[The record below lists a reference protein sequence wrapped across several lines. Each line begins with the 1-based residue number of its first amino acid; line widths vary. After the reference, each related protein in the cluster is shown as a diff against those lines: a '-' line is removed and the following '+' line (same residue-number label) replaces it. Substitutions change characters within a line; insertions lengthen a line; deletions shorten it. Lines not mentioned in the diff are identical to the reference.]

1 MHANYHDCVGPV
13 ILGRVLKKLS
23 IAPDCLE
30 SDTSS
35 HWQIHWLLALEQFI
49 WITQL
54 IKPEEG
60 SKLCRSVGKWL
71 IASAEAG
78 ALRDVCLPTSMN
90 QSHYGQDGDISSIL
104 FGGTNLQE
112 SEKSRRLRVALPMLP
127 ALVFSLLQSISD
139 KNGLNGVS
147 TEQKCNNNS
156 FQQDLES
163 LTRLLASAGVA
174 LKSPHAS
181 KEHSKS
187 NSNLSFFSVPGS
199 KDLASDWGEW
209 SGISIM
215 LKIAN
220 RIESLLVQLRK
231 KSEKDTRLCEDD
243 TASQDDE
250 KSWVNVSN
258 DDISSIDISNRQ
270 ISELEAC
277 QDLALDTCAAILIKA
292 SSTDRNNSW
301 QAWTSVIHSL
311 STDGISSNFRLNDPL
326 NDIQAP
332 QHRHLKNLFCRLA
345 SMVIQQT
352 FQGVISEEQI
362 SIQKHSASID
372 ICNVAENL
380 YPMVTV
386 AGEHHIFPRIASD
399 FGRND
404 YYLSQHQCHLL
415 KAFIQLLKLGREELG
430 WAKIDEHRS
439 RLHDAADF
447 DSDTTNDTSKIL
459 QPLLRPCLNV
469 CLEVYVCCFLSLPA
483 EIFLDLVE
491 EIKQTLQAALVG
503 LHPLVLSVDIGL
515 ESLSILR
522 KIDAFP
528 MEEEVEG
535 NEQQIKR
542 CEKSFLLVWFVSN
555 ELRIRMEND
564 REIRRKNLI
573 THFPGDERRRL
584 DSYDDT
590 DAAAHEL
597 LERMMLG
604 TDEPLVP
611 VQTDFFKS
619 EKNPPTVKN
628 ERHSFEGFAEDDSNV
643 ALERVLNE
651 CLCED
656 GKTAPKSSAQGES
669 VVCALKDFLD
679 NYESD
684 SLMITEDMRMLYMV
698 DKPDKEALLQHADAV
713 ASFLEIQSASTSE
726 DQSVPNSA
734 EALQYRRFVRCT
746 NHSDTITRKFI
757 CECLCL
763 SCKKRAHRSERSLTE
778 AGSTGVSSRL
788 ASYPLDI
795 ISAFDRKIPK
805 HFFGGEEEGANIDG
819 DPDDGD
825 DIKKAVRLS
834 RRSTLT
840 IRDITKINIGG
851 EEETGSDTSSINLES
866 VSELNSHKNLV
877 DLDLDCD
884 DANNR
889 ERSDSN
895 NSLTTEASSI
905 PSNVSMESV
914 SLNSSRYESIC
925 CPGDGSFASGGAGRG
940 AIEKMENILHVMAQ
954 GSRSGTLLL
963 TNSHLIIEY
972 DSEFFDGELL
982 SKEEAKYRKLTTSED
997 RQTDGPRDKMT
1008 DADKFQRIT
1017 ASLRVRSMR
1026 WILAETAQIYLRR
1039 YRLRDSALEL
1049 FFIPSAGSGEGSS
1062 CAHSSVFLDFG
1073 SGKAGNIKR
1082 DNIADAI
1089 MRLAPGRCVK
1099 QWPEKSALFMQEA
1112 IHHAQNMWV
1121 NGRMNN
1127 MDYLIRL
1134 NTLAGRSF
1142 NDLCQYPIMP
1152 WVLSNYTS
1160 EEMPDLSDPSNF
1172 RDLSLPVGAL
1182 NAERL
1187 AECVQ
1192 RYESFQDTIPSFMYG
1207 SHYSTSA
1214 GVVLHFLV
1222 RLHPFA
1228 GLHRQLQSG
1237 HFDVADRLFS
1247 SVARTWDMC
1256 TGTSAAEVKEL
1267 TPEWYCNPSFLRNG
1281 NDFGLGVA
1289 QDGEAIGDVQLPPYA
1304 KGSPDKFIEIMR
1316 CALESDVC
1324 SAMLPSWIDLIFG
1337 FKQKG
1342 PDAVKAFNVF
1352 FYLTY
1357 YGSIDVAA
1365 IEDESLRS
1373 ATELQIAHFGQC
1385 PIQLFRKTH
1394 PKKKRRCPYTGRY
1407 GSNISS
1413 PLPNLVGSYDAVD
1426 TTKAA
1431 AISNGVL
1438 GGSALKSH
1446 EERALPFLNAPL
1458 SYWVHIHSPPPGPH
1472 AELFRLRFVGRDRC
1486 LAIDSKGIY
1495 HFFRWAWKSDS
1506 PHLIVNTNDD
1516 GPIADEESSDEDNVN
1531 DEASRTSSKKKES
1544 KHVLIRDEGCFI
1556 AQRELHGFHNIPR
1569 LPFINSHNKL
1579 SVAISR
1585 TLFKKYLLILSDGNG
1600 KGDLAVQF
1608 VDPSKGIV
1616 KLQAIIPN
1624 VHAARISSIHTAPIN
1639 HAFGEGELVML
1650 GSNDGTAS
1658 VWRFISSDFLPLR
1671 PKFRLKGHRGKMI
1684 AGVCCSPSLGIC
1696 VAVSRDLCCIYSLA
1710 DGTLLRSFGTPD
1722 ESGVPFDEHQTIFAE
1737 TNAVCLSER
1746 GYLVLA
1752 CQSFPAGVD
1761 KTRKPVVT
1769 LQLFSLEGQHLGA
1782 RALDSWRGVPHEIKP
1797 FAEDSLVLVCAGGGV
1812 SLHRLSSLSP
1822 LDFVDEWRIFEDP
1835 VDVENDQIGGEN
1847 QGAVFDI
1854 DIGPSLSLPVVVA
1867 AACSAGALRLH
1878 ALPGISPWSE
1888 ETKKS
1893 VTVTMVGEKLAK
1905 PAKTIKHAVGSVT
1918 KMGNKFVGLGSEI
1931 GKEALSD
1938 VKERGVGGFLGNVF
1952 GKAKS
1957 AVSSRGQN

>member
-1 MHANYHDCVGPV
+1 
-13 ILGRVLKKLS
+13 
-23 IAPDCLE
+23 
-30 SDTSS
+30 
-35 HWQIHWLLALEQFI
+35 
-49 WITQL
+49 
-54 IKPEEG
+54 
-60 SKLCRSVGKWL
+60 
-71 IASAEAG
+71 
-78 ALRDVCLPTSMN
+78 
-90 QSHYGQDGDISSIL
+90 
-104 FGGTNLQE
+104 
-112 SEKSRRLRVALPMLP
+112 
-127 ALVFSLLQSISD
+127 
-139 KNGLNGVS
+139 
-147 TEQKCNNNS
+147 
-156 FQQDLES
+156 
-163 LTRLLASAGVA
+163 
-174 LKSPHAS
+174 
-181 KEHSKS
+181 
-187 NSNLSFFSVPGS
+187 
-199 KDLASDWGEW
+199 
-209 SGISIM
+209 
-215 LKIAN
+215 
-220 RIESLLVQLRK
+220 
-231 KSEKDTRLCEDD
+231 
-243 TASQDDE
+243 
-250 KSWVNVSN
+250 
-258 DDISSIDISNRQ
+258 
-270 ISELEAC
+270 
-277 QDLALDTCAAILIKA
+277 
-292 SSTDRNNSW
+292 
-301 QAWTSVIHSL
+301 
-311 STDGISSNFRLNDPL
+311 
-326 NDIQAP
+326 
-332 QHRHLKNLFCRLA
+332 
-345 SMVIQQT
+345 
-352 FQGVISEEQI
+352 
-362 SIQKHSASID
+362 
-372 ICNVAENL
+372 
-380 YPMVTV
+380 MVTV
-386 AGEHHIFPRIASD
+386 AGEHHIFPRNTID
-399 FGRND
+399 FGRSNCG
-404 YYLSQHQCHLL
+404 LSESQCNLL
-415 KAFIQLLKLGREELG
+415 KSFIQLLKLGREELG
-430 WAKIDEHRS
+430 WCKIDEHRN
-439 RLHDAADF
+439 RLHGSAEF
-447 DSDTTNDTSKIL
+447 DTENTADTSKIL

-469 CLEVYVCCFLSLPA
+469 CLEVYVCCFLTLPD
-483 EIFLDLVE
+483 EIFLELVKE
-491 EIKQTLQAALVG
+491 VKQTLTAALVG
-503 LHPLVLSVDIGL
+503 LHPLVLSIDIGL
-515 ESLSILR
+515 ESLSLLR
-522 KIDAFP
+522 KIQVYPAD
-528 MEEEVEG
+528 ELT
-535 NEQQIKR
+535 EQQIKR
-542 CEKSFLLVWFVSN
+542 REESFRLVWFVAN

-564 REIRRKNLI
+564 REIRRKNLMA
-573 THFPGDERRRL
+573 HFPDDDRRRL
-584 DSYDDT
+584 DSYDDA

-597 LERMMLG
+597 LEKMMLG

-611 VQTDFFKS
+611 VQADFFKT
-619 EKNPPTVKN
+619 EKNSPTAKN
-628 ERHSFEGFAEDDSNV
+628 ERHSFEGFAGDDSNV
-643 ALERVLNE
+643 ALERVLCE
-651 CLCED
+651 CFCED
-656 GKTAPKSSAQGES
+656 GNIAPGTSAQGES
-669 VVCALKDFLD
+669 VVCALKELLD

-698 DKPDKEALLQHADAV
+698 DKADQEELLQHADAV
-713 ASFLEIQSASTSE
+713 ANFLEIQSASASE
-726 DQSVPNSA
+726 DLSKPNSA

-746 NHSDTITRKFI
+746 NHSDMLTRKFI

-763 SCKKRAHRSERSLTE
+763 SCGIRARRSERSLTE
-778 AGSTGVSSRL
+778 AGSTGASSRL
-788 ASYPLDI
+788 ATYPLDI

-805 HFFGGEEEGANIDG
+805 HFFGGEEEGANSDG
-819 DPDDGD
+819 DSDDGD
-825 DIKKAVRLS
+825 DIGKAVRLS
-834 RRSTLT
+834 RKSTLT
-840 IRDITKINIGG
+840 IRDITKINIDG

-866 VSELNSHKNLV
+866 VSGLDSRKSSV
-877 DLDLDCD
+877 DMDLDCEET
-884 DANNR
+884 NGR
-889 ERSDSN
+889 ERSDS
-895 NSLTTEASSI
+895 SSSFTTDASPM
-905 PSNVSMESV
+905 PSNVLMENI
-914 SLNSSRYESIC
+914 SLNSSRYESTC

-940 AIEKMENILHVMAQ
+940 AIAKLENVLHVMAQ

-972 DSEFFDGELL
+972 ESEFFDGELL
-982 SKEEAKYRKLTTSED
+982 SKEEAKYRKLTTSEE
-997 RQTDGPRDKMT
+997 RQTSSPREEMT
-1008 DADKFQRIT
+1008 DVDKFQRIT
-1017 ASLRVRSMR
+1017 ASLRIRSMR

-1073 SGKAGNIKR
+1073 SGRAGNLKR

-1112 IHHAQNMWV
+1112 IHHAQSLWV
-1121 NGRMNN
+1121 NGRMSNF
-1127 MDYLIRL
+1127 DYLLRL

-1160 EEMPDLSDPSNF
+1160 EEIPDLTDPSNF

-1187 AECVQ
+1187 AECIQ

-1267 TPEWYCNPSFLRNG
+1267 TPEWYCNPSFLRNC

-1304 KGSPDKFIEIMR
+1304 KGSPEKFVEIMR

-1342 PDAVKAFNVF
+1342 PEAVKAFNVF

-1407 GSNISS
+1407 GSNASS
-1413 PLPNLVGSYDAVD
+1413 PLPNLVGSYEAVD

-1431 AISNGVL
+1431 AIGYGTSDGSVL
-1438 GGSALKSH
+1438 QSRA
-1446 EERALPFLNAPL
+1446 ERTLPFLNAPL
-1458 SYWVHIHSPPPGPH
+1458 SYWVHIHSPPPGPC
-1472 AELFRLRFVGRDRC
+1472 AELFRVRFVGRDRC

-1506 PHLIVNTNDD
+1506 PHLIKDTNDSVEEYSGED
-1516 GPIADEESSDEDNVN
+1516 YVDEE
-1531 DEASRTSSKKKES
+1531 ASGTSSNKNQNKS
-1544 KHVLIRDEGCFI
+1544 ILIRDEGCFI

-1569 LPFINSHNKL
+1569 LPFFDSRNKI
-1579 SVAISR
+1579 SVALSR
-1585 TLFKKYLLILSDGNG
+1585 TLFKKYLLVLSDGNG

-1608 VDPSKGIV
+1608 VDPNKGIV
-1616 KLQAIIPN
+1616 KLQAFIPS
-1624 VHAARISSIHTAPIN
+1624 VHAARISSIHTAPIS
-1639 HAFGEGELVML
+1639 HAFGEGELAIL

-1671 PKFRLKGHRGKMI
+1671 PKFRLKGHQGEKIR
-1684 AGVCCSPSLGIC
+1684 GVCCSPSLGIC
-1696 VAVSRDLCCIYSLA
+1696 VAVSRNLCCIYSLA

-1722 ESGVPFDEHQTIFAE
+1722 EPGVPFDKTETIFAD
-1737 TNAVCLSER
+1737 TNAMCLSER
-1746 GYLVLA
+1746 GYLVLT
-1752 CQSFPAGVD
+1752 CQSFPFGVD
-1761 KTRKPVVT
+1761 ETKKAIVT
-1769 LQLFSLEGQHLGA
+1769 LQLFSLEGKHLGS
-1782 RALDSWRGVPHEIKP
+1782 RALDSWRGIPHEIKS
-1797 FAEDSLVLVCAGGGV
+1797 FAEDSLAIVCAGGGV

-1822 LDFVDEWRIFEDP
+1822 LDYVDEWRIFEDP
-1835 VDVENDQIGGEN
+1835 VNVENDQIGGEN
-1847 QGAVFDI
+1847 QGAVFDV
-1854 DIGPSLSLPVVVA
+1854 DFGPSPSLPVVVA

-1888 ETKKS
+1888 EVKKNAA
-1893 VTVTMVGEKLAK
+1893 VTMVGERLAK

-1918 KMGNKFVGLGSEI
+1918 KMGNRFVGLGSEI